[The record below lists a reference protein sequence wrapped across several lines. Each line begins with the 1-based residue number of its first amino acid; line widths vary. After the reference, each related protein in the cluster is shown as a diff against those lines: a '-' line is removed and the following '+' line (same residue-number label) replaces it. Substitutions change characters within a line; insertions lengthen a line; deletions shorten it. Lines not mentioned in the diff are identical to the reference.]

1 MLQSLK
7 KKNSLLKFWA
17 QFSQNWPFGP
27 KEDLWANFT
36 SKIFIY
42 LACTIMLQSL
52 KKILRAYP
60 ERDIGLHNF
69 QLSQN
74 YSIGL
79 KEEFWGSFTLTT
91 FYLFIVL
98 YHCAKFE
105 KIDSS
110 GSWDIGLD
118 DFRPDQNCAFG
129 GPKDFLG
136 NFIYM
141 IFIYLLHSIVEQSL
155 QKNF

>member
-1 MLQSLK
+1 
-7 KKNSLLKFWA
+7 
-17 QFSQNWPFGP
+17 
-27 KEDLWANFT
+27 
-36 SKIFIY
+36 
-42 LACTIMLQSL
+42 MLQSL

-69 QLSQN
+69 QLGQN

-110 GSWDIGLD
+110 GS
-118 DFRPDQNCAFG
+118 
-129 GPKDFLG
+129 
-136 NFIYM
+136 
-141 IFIYLLHSIVEQSL
+141 
-155 QKNF
+155 